1 MMDYPL
7 GILSLACLIITGGLA
22 TWGVFSK
29 HFDDSL
35 MQCVGLSVVAI
46 ACILRIP
53 EKIAHPYTPPEILM
67 AQIGLCIYGVGTAL
81 KLALKSRSAT
91 RHERRRGYGAGL

>member
-1 MMDYPL
+1 MDYPL
-7 GILSLACLIITGGLA
+7 GVVSLACLVITGSMA

-35 MQCVGLSVVAI
+35 AQCVGLSIVAI

-53 EKIAHPYTPPEILM
+53 DKIAHPYTPPEILM
-67 AQIGLCIYGVGTAL
+67 AQIGLCIYGLGTAA
-81 KLALKSRSAT
+81 KLIRKSREAT
-91 RHERRRGYGAGL
+91 RRERRGYGVGL

>member
-35 MQCVGLSVVAI
+35 TQCVGLSVVAI

-67 AQIGLCIYGVGTAL
+67 AQIGLCIYGIGTAM
-81 KLALKSRSAT
+81 KIIRRSRRAT
-91 RHERRRGYGAGL
+91 HHDRRGMGAGF

>member
-1 MMDYPL
+1 MN
-7 GILSLACLIITGGLA
+7 GIEFAGFVSLVCLFVTAALA

-35 MQCVGLSVVAI
+35 LQCIGMSFVAV

-53 EKIAHPYTPPEILM
+53 DKLVNPTTPTELLF
-67 AQIGLCIYGVGTAL
+67 AQIGLCIYGIGTAI
-81 KLALKSRSAT
+81 KLYNRRKDLPR
-91 RHERRRGYGAGL
+91 ERRRGYGVGI

>member
-7 GILSLACLIITGGLA
+7 GILSLVCLIITGGLA

-67 AQIGLCIYGVGTAL
+67 AQIGLCIYGVGTAV
-81 KLALKSRSAT
+81 KIIRKSRAT
-91 RHERRRGYGAGL
+91 HHDRRGMGVGI